1 MRPDRGETEAMPG
14 KKVIPARSTGVFLF
28 LIIIFTLFIVLGVRA
43 RRHIVTGG
51 IAGHICLECMGFK

>member
-1 MRPDRGETEAMPG
+1 MRKGRERGGEMSR
-14 KKVIPARSTGVFLF
+14 KKEGRPLFLF
-28 LIIIFTLFIVLGVRA
+28 LTLLFAFLIVWGLCL